1 MNQIQQ
7 SIHVNAPL
15 STVYN
20 QWTQCEEFPRFM
32 EGVREVRQIDDA
44 HLHWRAMRHGCEVEW
59 NSEIIDQVPDELI
72 AWRDVDGPENHGS
85 IHFQSIQGD
94 TTRIDITLEMPVQ
107 PTVGDFS
114 SQQTETA
121 QRIAQDLVRFKHM
134 LEAQK
139 HESGA
144 WRGQIHEGKTISAST
159 RPPSAV

>member
-32 EGVREVRQIDDA
+32 EGVREVRQIDNA

-72 AWRDVDGPENHGS
+72 AWRDVDGPDVLKC
-85 IHFQSIQGD
+85 HFA
-94 TTRIDITLEMPVQ
+94 RIAAERREI
-107 PTVGDFS
+107 S
-114 SQQTETA
+114 SQTQRRRRKGLLPQTRTPC
-121 QRIAQDLVRFKHM
+121 LH
-134 LEAQK
+134 
-139 HESGA
+139 GA
-144 WRGQIHEGKTISAST
+144 DVPAGALAR
-159 RPPSAV
+159 R